1 MTNIS
6 DSDFNSISL
15 ITDITVDF
23 GEVKNAPT
31 ECKEKCFKMMSSA
44 YLHYNKAFQYVLMLM
59 IHLRKRSGT

>member
-23 GEVKNAPT
+23 VDVKPAPT
-31 ECKEKCFKMMSSA
+31 ECKE
-44 YLHYNKAFQYVLMLM
+44 NAF
-59 IHLRKRSGT
+59 R